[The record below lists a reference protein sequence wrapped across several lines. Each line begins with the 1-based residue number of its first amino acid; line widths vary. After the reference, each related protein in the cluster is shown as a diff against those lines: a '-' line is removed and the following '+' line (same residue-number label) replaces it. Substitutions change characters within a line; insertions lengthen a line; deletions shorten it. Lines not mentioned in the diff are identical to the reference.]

1 MLCYEGDRILD
12 FNYLSQTTDDTLL
25 FMEIVEQK
33 ISYREQI
40 VEKHEKNM
48 KKLLRFY
55 RKLIEESEQA
65 VEEIDQQCQD
75 QINQDMAYALQYLEV
90 CDIGVDM
97 KRLSAAMND
106 VVFLYGLTDM
116 LERGLALVRKF
127 VPDKGEIYCMII
139 RNYFFNSSDVTDEE
153 VMERLPGM
161 ISRRQYYREKKE
173 AIRMMGYYF
182 FEIVIPQMQKGRYQP
197 AVMVGN

>member
-1 MLCYEGDRILD
+1 MD
-12 FNYLSQTTDDTLL
+12 FNYFSQTTEDTLL

-40 VEKHEKNM
+40 IEKHEKNM

-106 VVFLYGLTDM
+106 VVFLYGLSDM
-116 LERGLALVRKF
+116 LERGLALVRRF
-127 VPDKGEIYCMII
+127 VPDKGEIYSIII
-139 RNYFFNSSDVTDEE
+139 RNYFFSSCDVTDED
-153 VMERLPGM
+153 VMEKLPGM

-182 FEIVIPQMQKGRYQP
+182 FEMVIPQMRRGRYQP
-197 AVMVGN
+197 AVMAGN

>member
-1 MLCYEGDRILD
+1 MNFNILSKT
-12 FNYLSQTTDDTLL
+12 NNDTLL
-25 FMEIVEQK
+25 FMELVEQK

-116 LERGLALVRKF
+116 MERGLALVRKF
-127 VPDKGEIYCMII
+127 VPDKGEIYSMII
-139 RNYFFNSSDVTDEE
+139 RNYFFSSSDVTDED
-153 VMERLPGM
+153 VMDMLPGM

-182 FEIVIPQMQKGRYQP
+182 FEMVIPQMQKGRCRQT
-197 AVMVGN
+197 VQVGN